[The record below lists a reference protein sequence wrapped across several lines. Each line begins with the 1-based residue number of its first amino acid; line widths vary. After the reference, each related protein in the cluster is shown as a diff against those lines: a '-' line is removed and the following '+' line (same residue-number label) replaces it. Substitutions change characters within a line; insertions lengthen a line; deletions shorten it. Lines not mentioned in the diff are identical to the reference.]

1 MANSGLDEKKQDRP
15 TPSLLP
21 ALSQFKDK
29 AALQSHLFGPVEPL
43 ALWELPITVPSIPVA
58 RLNHFAN
65 LDGLADAYRLFSDDK
80 AKTIP
85 QQDLF
90 ILFWHIWTRYERAH
104 PFLYYP
110 VQDLEIGQ
118 HDYWH
123 FDQGFKR
130 RLNWMLLY
138 ARWYYLQ
145 TNRRLPVMLPL
156 HTYPGNG
163 YFEPPYESGPAG
175 HMTVVLIVP
184 YGTLDYAVLHID
196 TSGASRDYTPKWRNE
211 CLIPLM
217 EVISDTYDKGRARVV
232 ILDHPIQKFGSC
244 ATFAFMLALDIIR
257 SPPSRW
263 TDVITRLKTWS
274 RGVGYRASR
283 RRAGVFLGNA
293 GLVFKRIAQFMIAA
307 DTLVRKKG
315 FRGVATAETYLQNNY
330 VRQLWRGKFS
340 AKVKTH
346 LEKASF
352 VNSEALLLPDAKQL
366 AKMKRAD
373 DQARR
378 ILRKDPARPPRVP
391 RHKPKLEDISAAI
404 LSTATPPR
412 LYQRLRPNRD
422 RQRVPV
428 RPPAPPLPPFTASR
442 PPPALPPY
450 SRPRPIPIVIED
462 SPPRRVFR
470 RLRKAV

>member
-1 MANSGLDEKKQDRP
+1 MATPDEKKQDRP
-15 TPSLLP
+15 TPSVPP

-43 ALWELPITVPSIPVA
+43 ALWELPIAVPSIPRA
-58 RLNHFAN
+58 RLTHFAN

-80 AKTIP
+80 ANTKP

-90 ILFWHIWTRYERAH
+90 ILFWHIWTRFERAH

-110 VQDLEIGQ
+110 VQDLERGQ
-118 HDYWH
+118 GDFWH
-123 FDQGFKR
+123 FDRGFKR
-130 RLNWMLLY
+130 RLGWMLLY

-145 TNRRLPVMLPL
+145 TNHRLPIILPL
-156 HTYPGNG
+156 LTFPGSG
-163 YFEPPYESGPAG
+163 YFQPPYESDPSG
-175 HMTVVLIVP
+175 HMTIVLIVP
-184 YGTLDYAVLHID
+184 YGTVDYAVLHID
-196 TSGASRDYTPKWRNE
+196 TSGASRVYTRKWHDQ
-211 CLIPLM
+211 CLLPLM
-217 EVISDTYDKGRARVV
+217 EVISDTYDKGHVQVV

-244 ATFAFMLALDIIR
+244 ATFSFMLALDIIR

-263 TDVITRLKTWS
+263 ADVITRLKTWS
-274 RGVGYRASR
+274 RGVGKRASQ

-293 GLVFKRIAQFMIAA
+293 GLVFKRIAQFVIAA
-307 DTLVRKKG
+307 DTLVRKQG
-315 FRGVATAETYLQNNY
+315 FRGVATAETYLQNNS
-330 VRQLWRGKFS
+330 VRQLWREKFS

-352 VNSEALLLPDAKQL
+352 INSEALLLPDAKQL

-391 RHKPKLEDISAAI
+391 RHRPKLEDISASI

-422 RQRVPV
+422 RQQRA
-428 RPPAPPLPPFTASR
+428 PARSLPPPLPPFTPPR
-442 PPPALPPY
+442 PPALPLY
-450 SRPRPIPIVIED
+450 SRPRPAPIVIED

-470 RLRKAV
+470 RLRKVA